1 MWTLRESVKNFVLIF
16 HNLEN
21 RTYYSQHENGVLRI
35 VIQTIANNVIPAI
48 ANNPLGVL
56 KGGGRNLVHR
66 IQDQIIKV
74 IQDVLGYM

>member
-1 MWTLRESVKNFVLIF
+1 
-16 HNLEN
+16 
-21 RTYYSQHENGVLRI
+21 